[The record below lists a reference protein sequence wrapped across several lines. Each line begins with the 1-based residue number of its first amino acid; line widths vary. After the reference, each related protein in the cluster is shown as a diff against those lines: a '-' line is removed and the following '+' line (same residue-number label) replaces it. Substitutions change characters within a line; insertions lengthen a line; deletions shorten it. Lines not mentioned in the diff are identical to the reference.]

1 VTLKFADNLTNL
13 PERSNKIF
21 DELVELASDLSYV
34 EDGYAQLL
42 IAARDFTPKLDQ
54 HEIVRTNP
62 TQTNDPGADVAFVQ
76 HKVRLALANLD
87 KSIPLLSQRRDEI
100 ARLLR

>member
-34 EDGYAQLL
+34 EDGYTALK

-62 TQTNDPGADVAFVQ
+62 NQSSDPAADVAFVQ
-76 HKVRLALANLD
+76 HKVRMALANLD